1 MVTVNTTDI
10 NSIGNASMQNGDF
23 LTFDILVKNKFALII
38 PSLPN
43 VQFFLQTFEMPSIV
57 VKEVTVNTRIVD
69 YNEIGEKLNFDPF
82 NATFLVDKYS
92 RNWSSI
98 YNTMKEMTVDGSN
111 IGHTDDIVLMVDGKE
126 MFRFYGAWPTALTG
140 YSMDSTIEDVQYVK
154 ATVTFNYDY
163 MDLLGAF
170 TTVDSSYT

>member
-1 MVTVNTTDI
+1 MTTINTSDI
-10 NSIGNASMQNGDF
+10 NSVGTAAMSNGDF

-43 VQFFLQTFEMPSIV
+43 VQFFLQKFEMPDISV
-57 VKEVTVNTRIVD
+57 HNVNVATRFVD
-69 YNEIGEKLNFDPF
+69 YNEIGTKLDFEPF

-98 YNTMKEMTVDGSN
+98 YNAMKAMTVEGSN
-111 IGHTDDIVLMVDGKE
+111 IGHTDDIVLLVDGKE
-126 MFRFYGAWPTALTG
+126 LLRFCGAWPTSLTG

-163 MDLLGAF
+163 IDLLGAF
-170 TTVDSSYT
+170 TTVDSSYA